1 MLVFVLFCFQD
12 NSLSESFLDDSTDQP
27 SSIDLEDFSQSSNDK
42 SFEGASRKKK
52 SKTSHPFAKDLAVLK
67 HLAGKR
73 SNNGKTYA
81 WLGTMVTNQ
90 MEDVDIEDRVA
101 ASLEVQRVM
110 MKYVQKAQQKK
121 GVIIPESLPLPQ
133 TDQAAAAKVSEDFA
147 DDLVGETCEMS
158 TEYLLDEDDFNN

>member
-42 SFEGASRKKK
+42 SFEGAPRKKK

-67 HLAGKR
+67 QLAGKR

-121 GVIIPESLPLPQ
+121 DISSQ
-133 TDQAAAAKVSEDFA
+133 SH
-147 DDLVGETCEMS
+147 
-158 TEYLLDEDDFNN
+158 YLCHKLTKLLLLKYQKILQMTLLGKRARCQLNIC